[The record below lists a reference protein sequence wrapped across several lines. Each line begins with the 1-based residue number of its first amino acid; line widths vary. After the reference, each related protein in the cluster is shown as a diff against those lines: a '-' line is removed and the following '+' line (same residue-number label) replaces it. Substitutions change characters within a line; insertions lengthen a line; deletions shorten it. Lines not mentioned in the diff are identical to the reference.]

1 MSQEITILVASMS
14 GTAELVAEEVAAAL
28 EDASYA
34 PKIALMDGV
43 DNR

>member
-14 GTAELVAEEVAAAL
+14 GTAELVAEEVAAL